1 VSAPGPDRTGEV
13 IAGKYRLHRRL
24 GTGGMAEVWSATNRF
39 TEKQVAIKL
48 LGREITEKEPET
60 KQRFLNE
67 AKVSARI
74 DHPNVIDIIDVG
86 QTDSGQLFIVMELL
100 TGVSLETALHRQVP
114 PMTFHELAHV
124 MIDVASALEA
134 ALASGVVHGD
144 LKPANIFLHKTR
156 GTGVRPTVLDFGVAK
171 FRAAPDGVNAPV
183 PELTLA
189 GTVLG
194 SPLYMSPE
202 QARGETDVDG
212 RADIFAFGGILYEAI
227 TGHRAFEA
235 KNFNAL
241 IVKIATTRPKSIDEE
256 APQVP
261 DSLRK
266 VVRVCLEPD
275 LEQRAKSFTEVLA
288 LLRAAVPDLAKSNQ
302 RLPALHLP
310 PALLDPE
317 RTNAMPVFAVPEH
330 TRYEAALAPRARE
343 SSPPSPWLVVLAGAL
358 VIGALAFAARARPT
372 STPAM
377 PPPSASAPPPATELV
392 IASSPSACRATVDG
406 VDRGDTPVTIVTP
419 GDHDVSC
426 KFANGQIRTTKLTLT
441 SGTSSRYRF
450 FLAE

>member
-1 VSAPGPDRTGEV
+1 
-13 IAGKYRLHRRL
+13 
-24 GTGGMAEVWSATNRF
+24 MAEVWSATNRF
-39 TEKQVAIKL
+39 TERHVAIKI

-74 DHPNVIDIIDVG
+74 NHPNIVEIIDVG
-86 QTDSGQLFIVMELL
+86 QTDDGQLFIVMELL
-100 TGVSLETALHRQVP
+100 NGVTLEMALHRQVP
-114 PMTFHELAHV
+114 PMTFHELARV
-124 MIDVASALEA
+124 MVDVASAMEA
-134 ALASGVVHGD
+134 AHAAGVVHRD
-144 LKPANIFLHKTR
+144 LKPANIFLHRTK
-156 GTGVRPTVLDFGVAK
+156 TGVRPTVLDFGVAK
-171 FRAAPDGVNAPV
+171 FRREASGGDSAPV

-212 RADIFAFGGILYEAI
+212 RADVFAFGGILFEAI

-241 IVKIATTRPKSIDEE
+241 IVKIATTRPKNIDEA
-256 APQVP
+256 APHVP
-261 DSLRK
+261 ESLRR
-266 VVRVCLEPD
+266 VVRGCLEPA
-275 LEQRAKSFTEVLA
+275 LERRTTSFTEVLTQ
-288 LLRAAVPDLAKSNQ
+288 LRAAVPDLAKSNQ
-302 RLPALHLP
+302 RIPSVLLP
-310 PALLDPE
+310 PALFDPDA
-317 RTNAMPVFAVPEH
+317 TSAMPVFPVPEH

-372 STPAM
+372 
-377 PPPSASAPPPATELV
+377 APPPLPSISAAPPPVTELV
-392 IASSPSACRATVDG
+392 IASSPRPCRVTVDG
-406 VDRGDTPVTIVTP
+406 ADQGETPVTVSSP
-419 GDHDVSC
+419 GEHEIACRFS
-426 KFANGQIRTTKLTLT
+426 NGQVRTTKLTVA
-441 SGTSSRYRF
+441 SGASSRYRF

>member
-24 GTGGMAEVWSATNRF
+24 GSGGMAEVWSATNRF

-124 MIDVASALEA
+124 MIDVASAMEA
-134 ALASGVVHGD
+134 AHASGVVHRD

-156 GTGVRPTVLDFGVAK
+156 GSGVRPTVLDFGVAK
-171 FRAAPDGVNAPV
+171 LRGERGEGPV
-183 PELTLA
+183 PELTIA

-261 DSLRK
+261 DALRK
-266 VVRVCLEPD
+266 VVRACLEPD
-275 LEQRAKSFTEVLA
+275 LEKRAKTFTEVLR
-288 LLRAAVPDLAKSNQ
+288 LLRAAVPELAKSNQ
-302 RLPALHLP
+302 RLPGLHLP
-310 PALLDPE
+310 PALMDPE

-358 VIGALAFAARARPT
+358 VIGALAFAARARPAPGPAAGPA
-372 STPAM
+372 TP
-377 PPPSASAPPPATELV
+377 SAPPPATELV
-392 IASSPSACRATVDG
+392 IASSPSPCRATVDG
-406 VDRGDTPVTIVTP
+406 VDRGDTPVTIVAP
-419 GDHDVSC
+419 GEHDVAC
-426 KFANGQIRTTKLTLT
+426 KFANGQTRTTKLTLT
-441 SGTSSRYRF
+441 SGTTSRYRF